1 MKAKTEPTSE
11 FFWTSGADGRLRL
24 LKCSSCAL
32 YFHPPA
38 PRCPHCR
45 SSEVAPAAV
54 SGVGLI
60 ESFTMQTAVDGR
72 QRAIVWVRLAEQDD
86 LRLTSELVGPTD
98 QLQIGMRV
106 AVEFQQRTPEVFVP
120 VFRAQSG

>member
-1 MKAKTEPTSE
+1 
-11 FFWTSGADGRLRL
+11 
-24 LKCSSCAL
+24 
-32 YFHPPA
+32 
-38 PRCPHCR
+38 
-45 SSEVAPAAV
+45 
-54 SGVGLI
+54 
-60 ESFTMQTAVDGR
+60 
-72 QRAIVWVRLAEQDD
+72 